1 MYDILL
7 KMLLD
12 LDGVQQNPEFHPEG
26 DALYHSLQVFE
37 IAAKS
42 TEDPELLMTALLHDV
57 GKALDS
63 THHAEIGAHMLSE
76 VASERVSWLVH
87 HHLDLLK
94 TPKQTRQRF
103 ANTSQLADLEA
114 LRRWDLA
121 GRARKVWVPT
131 PHDAVATLMNLFFH
145 QGLQTELFPEYGVD
159 Y

>member
-1 MYDILL
+1 MYNILV

-12 LDGVQQNPEFHPEG
+12 LDGVEQDPKFHPEG

-37 IAAKS
+37 IALKS
-42 TEDPELLMTALLHDV
+42 TDDPELLMVALLHDA

-63 THHAEIGAHMLSE
+63 AHHAEIGAHMLSE

-94 TPKQTRQRF
+94 TPKQTRKRL
-103 ANTSQLADLEA
+103 ANTSELADLEA

-121 GRARKVWVPT
+121 GRKRKVWVPT

-145 QGLQTELFPEYGVD
+145 QQSQAEFCSHYGVN